1 MRMGKRGLTVPQF
14 LIGMLIFSVVLVTG
28 VGMIN
33 NLNDNYAEVNMSTD
47 KFADTYDTIDEMYNF
62 SREQEDKVLDAEISD
77 SESWESMT
85 KGSYS
90 GIRMVK
96 NTFKLFGDVINNI
109 VGELSIPGY
118 FVIFLFAG
126 FLIWIVWKIIAMIF
140 RFKDT

>member
-62 SREQEDKVLDAEISD
+62 SREQEGKVLDAEISD